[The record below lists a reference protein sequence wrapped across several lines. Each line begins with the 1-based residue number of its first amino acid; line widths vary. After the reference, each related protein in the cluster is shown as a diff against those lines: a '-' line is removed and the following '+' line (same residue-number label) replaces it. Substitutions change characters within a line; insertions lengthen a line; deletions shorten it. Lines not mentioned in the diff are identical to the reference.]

1 MIITNEIVPVQ
12 RAAVF
17 KRLRELL
24 IQQHDRLRNYLNV
37 LDKQQDSIESANVEK
52 LTVHVELEE
61 QIVADIFSIQQV
73 IDPLE
78 EMYNAYIHI
87 TEQDSQDDI
96 PALKAALEELKYQMI
111 ARSSYNRDLLSV
123 RMAEINEEIN
133 TLKNNSVAAGVRR
146 SVYQDLNSAAFVD
159 IRG

>member
-1 MIITNEIVPVQ
+1 MIITDENVPSQ

-24 IQQHDRLRNYLNV
+24 IQQHDRIRNYLNI
-37 LDKQQDSIESANVEK
+37 LDKQQDSIESANIEK

-61 QIVADIFSIQQV
+61 QIVANIFSIQKV

-78 EMYNAYIHI
+78 EMYNAYVHI
-87 TEQDSQDDI
+87 TEQDSPDDI
-96 PALKAALEELKYQMI
+96 PALKTALEELKYQMI
-111 ARSSYNRDLLSV
+111 ARSSYNRDLLSA

-133 TLKNNSVAAGVRR
+133 TLKNSSVAAGMRR
-146 SVYQDLNSAAFVD
+146 SVYQNLNTAALVD